1 MLFTAVALSLALAAP
16 SPCPAG
22 TTVVMT
28 CPVKKKQI
36 AVCIDAAS
44 PPKFAEYR
52 FGTLDVVATRPELL
66 VPADRSAGF
75 RAFTF
80 ARRTLA
86 SGTAATLSFHNGDV
100 GYEVYTQD
108 GKDAGGGVLVSK
120 NGAVIASVAC
130 SGDYQE
136 SWEVL
141 EPHLGGAPSTTT
153 TAQKPEPTA
162 GKSMKE
168 ICSDDVLLLTKYAWD
183 DLRGGGFQKHC
194 CVKGALGVDDDRC
207 QLDWPSSDVPE
218 CGFFDELRN
227 GIFARYGYTFKDP
240 QWQKAFADKAWYTPR
255 ADFEQAWLPSM
266 VQANVTS
273 LKAFACPKPA
283 TAAACDKGAVH
294 WSLLLQKGAK
304 GQMDGVQQSEIA
316 EALAG
321 QCKRGWSD
329 DVATCFAA
337 GKKGCEDHLT
347 GQQLTDAYDAIRA
360 VSPDALK

>member
-1 MLFTAVALSLALAAP
+1 MIFTAVALSLALAAP

-36 AVCIDAAS
+36 AVCIDAAAS
-44 PPKFAEYR
+44 PKFAEYR
-52 FGTLDVVATRPELL
+52 FGALDVVATRPELL
-66 VPADRSAGF
+66 VPADRAAGF
-75 RAFTF
+75 RPFTF

-86 SGTAATLSFHNGDV
+86 SGTATSLTFQNGDV

-120 NGAVIASVAC
+120 NGAVIATVAC
-130 SGDYQE
+130 TGDFDE
-136 SWEVL
+136 HWEKL
-141 EPHLGGAPSTTT
+141 EPHLGATTPASTT
-153 TAQKPEPTA
+153 AKPDPTA
-162 GKSMKE
+162 GKSQKD
-168 ICSDDVLLLTKYAWD
+168 ICNDDVLLLTKYAWD
-183 DLRGGGFQKHC
+183 DLRADGFRKHC
-194 CVKGALGVDDDRC
+194 CVKGALGVNDDRC
-207 QLDWPSSDVPE
+207 ELDWPSSDMPE

-240 QWQKAFADKAWYTPR
+240 QWQKAFADKPWYTPR
-255 ADFEQAWLPSM
+255 ADFDQAWLSST
-266 VQANVTS
+266 VQANVAS
-273 LKAFACPKPA
+273 LKVFACPKPA
-283 TAAACDKGAVH
+283 TGASCDKGAVN

-316 EALAG
+316 EALVG
-321 QCKRGWSD
+321 QCKSGWSD

-337 GKKGCEDHLT
+337 GKKGCEDRLT

-360 VSPDALK
+360 ISPDALK